1 MSIRNLAEILEVL
14 KDGHFQAARWINLG
28 LHLGLF
34 YNDLKTIET
43 RYTKD
48 PDQCIRECLASWLQ
62 GGFEVTW
69 EKLAIAVGKVGETTV
84 AEYISKI
91 I

>member
-14 KDGHFQAARWINLG
+14 KDGHFQATRWIDLG

-34 YNDLKTIET
+34 YDDLKTIET

-48 PDQCIRECLASWLQ
+48 PDQCIRECLASWLK
-62 GGFEVTW
+62 GGFEATW
-69 EKLAIAVGKVGETTV
+69 DKLAIAVGKVGETTV
-84 AEYISKI
+84 AEYISEI